1 MEYYI
6 GIDLGGTNIAAA
18 LVDGQGKI
26 LGRANLATGAGRPAA
41 EIAADMAHA
50 GRRAAEQAGVP
61 IEQVSAVGMGV
72 PGTANQKEGVL
83 EFANNLGFLHE
94 PIVEMMAGCFPG
106 KQIWFDNDANAA
118 AWGEYLAGG
127 GRGADSMIAVTLGT
141 GVGGGIILGGKLW
154 NGVNYGAGELGH
166 MVIDQNGPE
175 CNCGRR
181 GCFEA
186 LASATALI
194 RQTREAMDNA
204 PKSLMW
210 ELCGGDK
217 RMADGR
223 TVFEAAGRGDRTAAM
238 VVERYIG
245 YLAVGIT
252 NLVNLFQPEIIC
264 IGGGVSLA
272 GAALLEPLK
281 QIVAAGDYA
290 RDSSVRTEI
299 RLAELGNDAGLIGAA
314 LLGRR

>member
-210 ELCGGDK
+210 ELCGGES
-217 RMADGR
+217 GW
-223 TVFEAAGRGDRTAAM
+223 RTAEPFLRRPAA
-238 VVERYIG
+238 ETG
-245 YLAVGIT
+245 PLPWWWSGI
-252 NLVNLFQPEIIC
+252 
-264 IGGGVSLA
+264 
-272 GAALLEPLK
+272 
-281 QIVAAGDYA
+281 
-290 RDSSVRTEI
+290 SVIWRSESPTWSTSFSR
-299 RLAELGNDAGLIGAA
+299 RLSASAEASAWREL
-314 LLGRR
+314 RC

>member
-18 LVDGQGKI
+18 LVDEQGKI

-50 GRRAAEQAGVP
+50 GRRAAEQAGIP
-61 IEQVSAVGMGV
+61 IEQVGAVGMGV

-106 KQIWFDNDANAA
+106 KKIWFDNDANAA
-118 AWGEYLAGG
+118 AWGEYVAGG
-127 GRGADSMIAVTLGT
+127 GKGVSSMIAVTLGT
-141 GVGGGIILGGKLW
+141 GVGGGIILDGRLW

-166 MVIDQNGPE
+166 MVIDLNGPE

-186 LASATALI
+186 LASATALN
-194 RQTREAMDNA
+194 RQTRAAMDKA
-204 PKSLMW
+204 PESLLW

-217 RMADGR
+217 RAADGR
-223 TVFEAAGRGDRTAAM
+223 IVFEAAGLGDETAAA
-238 VVERYIG
+238 VVEQYIR

-252 NLVNLFQPEIIC
+252 NLVNIFQPEVIC
-264 IGGGVSLA
+264 IGGGVSQA
-272 GAALLEPLK
+272 GPALLKPLRE
-281 QIVAAGDYA
+281 IVAAGDYA
-290 RDSSVRTEI
+290 RDSSARAEI

>member
-166 MVIDQNGPE
+166 MVIDRNGPE

-194 RQTREAMDNA
+194 GQTREAMDSA
-204 PKSLMW
+204 PGSLLW

-223 TVFEAAGRGDRTAAM
+223 TVFEAAGRGDQTAAM

-245 YLAVGIT
+245 YLAIGVT
-252 NLVNLFQPEIIC
+252 NLVNIFQPEIIC
-264 IGGGVSLA
+264 IGGGVSRA
-272 GAALLEPLK
+272 GELLLEPLK
-281 QIVAAGDYA
+281 RLVAEEDYA
-290 RDSSVRTEI
+290 RDSSVHTDI